1 VLFFFGAGVSRA
13 QAGLPG
19 FLGLAERVLKEL
31 RALPDSPAGK
41 LVDLAARLQEERI
54 EGVGGILAADRIF
67 GLLERD
73 FAIADIEHA
82 VGRALRPQPGANLD
96 AHRTLVE
103 AAGRRR
109 CRNARRLRPRA
120 FASRVCERPR
130 DLDVLAEEVR
140 PKKKPRTIELYT
152 HYLCKLVGPRLASRK
167 ALEVTPA
174 AVDNLHRRLGAKTPV
189 SANRVIVA
197 LSGVYTFAA
206 RRRLIA
212 DGVNPARGVEKFR
225 EQGRERYLSTD
236 ELARLGQVL
245 RAGEIDGLAWP
256 REKGRAASKHDRKPD
271 KRKTLLS
278 KHVIAAFRLLLFTG
292 CRLREILRLRWS
304 EVDLERGLLLLPD
317 SKTGRKT
324 VVLNAP
330 ARQVLADMRE
340 ISAGEYVILGDDP
353 KKPRADLQKPWDL
366 VKHHAKLEG
375 VRLHDLRHTH
385 ASVGAGAGLGLQII
399 GKLLGHK
406 HADTTARYAHLADDP
421 LRRASDRI
429 GSEIAAA
436 LGDHAV
442 ADEVRKLR

>member
-1 VLFFFGAGVSRA
+1 MRFVADGPFLPDELLVARDEGRVLFFFGAGVSRA

-212 DGVNPARGVEKFR
+212 DGVNPARGSVSR
-225 EQGRERYLSTD
+225 VASAICRRTSSRGS
-236 ELARLGQVL
+236 AR
-245 RAGEIDGLAWP
+245 
-256 REKGRAASKHDRKPD
+256 
-271 KRKTLLS
+271 
-278 KHVIAAFRLLLFTG
+278 
-292 CRLREILRLRWS
+292 CC
-304 EVDLERGLLLLPD
+304 
-317 SKTGRKT
+317 
-324 VVLNAP
+324 AP
-330 ARQVLADMRE
+330 ARSMAWPGRE
-340 ISAGEYVILGDDP
+340 KRAGRPVSTIASRTNG
-353 KKPRADLQKPWDL
+353 R
-366 VKHHAKLEG
+366 
-375 VRLHDLRHTH
+375 RCFRSTSLRHFGCCCSRGV
-385 ASVGAGAGLGLQII
+385 AFGRSCGCAGARSI
-399 GKLLGHK
+399 
-406 HADTTARYAHLADDP
+406 
-421 LRRASDRI
+421 
-429 GSEIAAA
+429 
-436 LGDHAV
+436 
-442 ADEVRKLR
+442 

>member
-1 VLFFFGAGVSRA
+1 MATLKLTAARLSNLKPPAAGVVEMRDDFARGLSLRVFASGRATWTFRYRPKGGGSRRRI
-13 QAGLPG
+13 GLGEYPTV
-19 FLGLAERVLKEL
+19 GLAEARR
-31 RALPDSPAGK
+31 RADRHRGVVSDGGDPQGALDVDREAPTLGK
-41 LVDLAARLQEERI
+41 LI
-54 EGVGGILAADRIF
+54 DRY
-67 GLLERD
+67 
-73 FAIADIEHA
+73 
-82 VGRALRPQPGANLD
+82 
-96 AHRTLVE
+96 
-103 AAGRRR
+103 
-109 CRNARRLRPRA
+109 
-120 FASRVCERPR
+120 
-130 DLDVLAEEVR
+130 LAEEVR

-330 ARQVLADMRE
+330 ARQVLTDMRE

-366 VKHHAKLEG
+366 MKHHAKLEG